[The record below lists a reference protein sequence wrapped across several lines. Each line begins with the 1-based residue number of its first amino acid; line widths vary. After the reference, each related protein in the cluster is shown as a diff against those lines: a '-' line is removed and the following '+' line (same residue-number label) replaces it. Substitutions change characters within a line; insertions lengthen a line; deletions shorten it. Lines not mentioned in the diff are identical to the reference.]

1 MILSKEATL
10 RGRRDFERAQ
20 RESERAQRES
30 ERAQRDS
37 ERAQR
42 ESKEGRI
49 EFAVDRMMQPFPP
62 QKKEAEVVER
72 GIIKAIR
79 LRILRWNQHA
89 TVIAGRFGSGK
100 SVALEEALRGM
111 QGVYV
116 HAVEDKDWKEA
127 LYKSLRQLAHG
138 RPRHVEGSPA
148 PGQKAEPGVNPH
160 PRIGHSSNNEGRRD
174 VGDFGCFVFD
184 SLGCRH
190 GYGFH
195 LRQDSVVGQFAGTRR
210 DPKTQPPC
218 FAVLR

>member
-1 MILSKEATL
+1 MISLLAFILNVGNFPRAFQQTDAGKVRKAMAKMMKA
-10 RGRRDFERAQ
+10 FEPELAKTMVA
-20 RESERAQRES
+20 ER
-30 ERAQRDS
+30 
-37 ERAQR
+37 
-42 ESKEGRI
+42 
-49 EFAVDRMMQPFPP
+49 
-62 QKKEAEVVER
+62 EVVER
-72 GIIKAIR
+72 IETR
-79 LRILRWNQHA
+79 LRSWQGHA
-89 TVIAGRFGSGK
+89 TIIAGRHGSGK

-116 HAVEDKDWKEA
+116 HTVEDKDWKKS
-127 LYKSLRQLAHG
+127 LYKDLGLDNLGMLKVALRL
-138 RPRHVEGSPA
+138 
-148 PGQKAEPGVNPH
+148 EPGVNPH